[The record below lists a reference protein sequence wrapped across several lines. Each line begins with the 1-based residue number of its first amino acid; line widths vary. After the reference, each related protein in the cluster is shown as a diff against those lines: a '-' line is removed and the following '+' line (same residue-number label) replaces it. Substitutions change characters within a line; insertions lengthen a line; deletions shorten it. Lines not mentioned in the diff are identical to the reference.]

1 MAVETAIIIP
11 VVTAITGLIAGWIA
25 KRPTKV
31 EQDVASWKRMNDFIT
46 TLQEEMLVSK
56 AERTKLHY
64 DLDIAMA
71 RGVHLREELLTTKLE
86 LIEVKAL
93 LHEAIIRLKKNEI
106 NIQGLEFSKDE
117 TRKSGT

>member
-1 MAVETAIIIP
+1 MTVNSVYVISVITALAGI
-11 VVTAITGLIAGWIA
+11 VTGWVA

-31 EQDVASWKRMNDFIT
+31 DQDVASWKRMNDFIT

-93 LHEAIIRLKKNEI
+93 LHEAIIRLKRNEI
-106 NIQGLEFSKDE
+106 NIQGLEFNKESN
-117 TRKSGT
+117 T